1 MGRRTSLASLAG
13 AKVDDVP
20 GRSDLLL
27 LALPLE
33 KLIPT
38 RFNPRR
44 NFGTEEQLR
53 EFGLKLKQKQLQPA
67 VVVSRAG
74 YLKLWPDEAE
84 RVGDIPYVIAN
95 GERRFRASQLVG
107 RPTLDV
113 VHHEEVANSR
123 AEFLD
128 AVLAENNDRED
139 LDPIER
145 ALGIETMVIEL
156 GGADKVAKH
165 YGKSG
170 PWVSNQ
176 RKLLRLTP
184 ELQQLVS
191 SGEMSIR
198 IGRDIAGLP
207 PEEQAD
213 AWQAELDRRAAVL
226 AAPRTRRPKDE
237 PAGEPL
243 GETSGA
249 AGAGAAGEQHHVPA
263 PASAPAD
270 QAEPPQ
276 AAAPESGPAPAAD
289 GASGTPVTP
298 VTPVPQAGAAV
309 ASPAAP
315 TAPVTEAG
323 EQDPVRAAA
332 SASAPAGEYDVP
344 AARRAATQR
353 PEPLPDIAT
362 VGAIPWRNPETVF
375 RTIKHWMTPE
385 DFQSLHKLMREDL
398 QDL

>member
-20 GRSDLLL
+20 GKSDLLL
-27 LALPLE
+27 LSLPLE

-44 NFGTEEQLR
+44 NFGTKEQLK

-74 YLKLWPDEAE
+74 YLKLWPEEAE
-84 RVGDIPYVIAN
+84 RIGDVPYVIAN
-95 GERRFRASQLVG
+95 GERRFRASVLVG

-191 SGEMSIR
+191 SGELSIR
-198 IGRDIAGLP
+198 IGREIAGLP
-207 PEEQAD
+207 QEEQAD
-213 AWQAELDRRAAVL
+213 AWQTELDRRAAVL
-226 AAPRTRRPKDE
+226 AAPRIRRAKDE
-237 PAGEPL
+237 PESPEVPQQDGENEQPPSPAAAAVPPTVPAAPA
-243 GETSGA
+243 TSAEPPSQGSPEDSA
-249 AGAGAAGEQHHVPA
+249 ALAPPVRGSSPQSAQESPQGSVRESTQEAPA
-263 PASAPAD
+263 PAPRQPA
-270 QAEPPQ
+270 E
-276 AAAPESGPAPAAD
+276 
-289 GASGTPVTP
+289 
-298 VTPVPQAGAAV
+298 
-309 ASPAAP
+309 
-315 TAPVTEAG
+315 
-323 EQDPVRAAA
+323 R
-332 SASAPAGEYDVP
+332 
-344 AARRAATQR
+344 R

-362 VGAIPWRNPETVF
+362 VGAIPWRNAETVF
-375 RTIKHWMTPE
+375 QTIKHWMTPE
-385 DFQSLHKLMREDL
+385 DLQSLYKLMREHV
-398 QDL
+398 QDA

>member
-27 LALPLE
+27 LSLPLE

-53 EFGLKLKQKQLQPA
+53 EFGLKLQQKQLQPA

-74 YLKLWPDEAE
+74 YLKLWPEEAE
-84 RVGDIPYVIAN
+84 RIGDIPYVIAN
-95 GERRFRASQLVG
+95 GERRFRASVLVG
-107 RPTLDV
+107 RPALDV

-145 ALGIETMVIEL
+145 ALGIETMVVEL

-191 SGEMSIR
+191 SGELSIR
-198 IGRDIAGLP
+198 IGRDIASLP
-207 PEEQAD
+207 QEEQAA
-213 AWQAELDRRAAVL
+213 AWQDELDRRAAVL
-226 AAPRTRRPKDE
+226 AAPRPRRTKDE
-237 PAGEPL
+237 PAAEPVQQPAPAPAPKAEAEVVREPL
-243 GETSGA
+243 
-249 AGAGAAGEQHHVPA
+249 AGPGQQPVREAVEPPAQVPA
-263 PASAPAD
+263 PVTGP
-270 QAEPPQ
+270 
-276 AAAPESGPAPAAD
+276 PAP
-289 GASGTPVTP
+289 S
-298 VTPVPQAGAAV
+298 VP
-309 ASPAAP
+309 
-315 TAPVTEAG
+315 EAG
-323 EQDPVRAAA
+323 EEAASEEYDLSVPVR
-332 SASAPAGEYDVP
+332 
-344 AARRAATQR
+344 RTATQR

-385 DFQSLHKLMREDL
+385 DLQSLHKLMREHL
-398 QDL
+398 QES

>member
-27 LALPLE
+27 LALPLA

-74 YLKLWPDEAE
+74 YLKLWPEESE
-84 RVGDIPYVIAN
+84 RIGDVPYIIAN

-113 VHHEEVANSR
+113 VHHEEIANSR

-145 ALGIETMVIEL
+145 AFGIETMVVEL
-156 GGADKVAKH
+156 GGADRVARH
-165 YGKSG
+165 YGKSS

-191 SGEMSIR
+191 SGEVSIR

-207 PEEQAD
+207 QEEQAD

-226 AAPRTRRPKDE
+226 AAPRPRRTKDE
-237 PAGEPL
+237 SAGEPV
-243 GETSGA
+243 GEYRVMPEAEVEAEAEAVREPAQGSVE
-249 AGAGAAGEQHHVPA
+249 EQPDRPRTPA
-263 PASAPAD
+263 PGPEPAQPPAPVSSGPATAMAPA
-270 QAEPPQ
+270 APATAP
-276 AAAPESGPAPAAD
+276 AAAP
-289 GASGTPVTP
+289 
-298 VTPVPQAGAAV
+298 
-309 ASPAAP
+309 
-315 TAPVTEAG
+315 APV
-323 EQDPVRAAA
+323 Q
-332 SASAPAGEYDVP
+332 AGEYGVSVP
-344 AARRAATQR
+344 ARQPAAAER

-385 DFQSLHKLMREDL
+385 DLQSLHKLMREDL
-398 QDL
+398 QGS

>member
-1 MGRRTSLASLAG
+1 MAG

-44 NFGTEEQLR
+44 NFGSQEQLR

-74 YLKLWPDEAE
+74 YLKLWPEEAE
-84 RVGDIPYVIAN
+84 RVGDVPYVIAN
-95 GERRFRASQLVG
+95 GERRFRASLLVG

-145 ALGIETMVIEL
+145 ALGIETMVVEL

-176 RKLLRLTP
+176 RKLLRLTT
-184 ELQQLVS
+184 ELQRLVS
-191 SGEMSIR
+191 SGELSIR
-198 IGRDIAGLP
+198 IGREIASLP
-207 PEEQAD
+207 QEEQEA
-213 AWQAELDRRAAVL
+213 AWQDELDRRAAVL
-226 AAPRTRRPKDE
+226 AAPRIRRTKDE
-237 PAGEPL
+237 SPEPAQHQPAGTTEP
-243 GETSGA
+243 A
-249 AGAGAAGEQHHVPA
+249 A
-263 PASAPAD
+263 PAAQSAAPSVSATGGEPTEEAASGSPDGFTAVNPADRGSAPGAD
-270 QAEPPQ
+270 QGSDRDGQ
-276 AAAPESGPAPAAD
+276 DSGRTSRQESGPSEPEAQTSPQDEPAPAARRQ
-289 GASGTPVTP
+289 
-298 VTPVPQAGAAV
+298 PQ
-309 ASPAAP
+309 
-315 TAPVTEAG
+315 
-323 EQDPVRAAA
+323 Q
-332 SASAPAGEYDVP
+332 PAGE
-344 AARRAATQR
+344 RR

-375 RTIKHWMTPE
+375 RTITHWMTP
-385 DFQSLHKLMREDL
+385 DDVQSLYKLMREHV
-398 QDL
+398 QDA

>member
-20 GRSDLLL
+20 GRTDLLL
-27 LALPLE
+27 LSLPLA

-74 YLKLWPDEAE
+74 YLKLWPEEAE
-84 RVGDIPYVIAN
+84 RIGDVPYVIAN

-145 ALGIETMVIEL
+145 ALGIETMVVEL

-191 SGEMSIR
+191 SGELSIR
-198 IGRDIAGLP
+198 IGRDIASLP
-207 PEEQAD
+207 QEKQAA
-213 AWQAELDRRAAVL
+213 AWQDELDRRAAVL
-226 AAPRTRRPKDE
+226 AAPRPRRTKDE
-237 PAGEPL
+237 PAPEPVQPPAPAP
-243 GETSGA
+243 GRDPEPEVVREA
-249 AGAGAAGEQHHVPA
+249 APAQQPVQAPVQPPEPEAAPVAVAPVPA
-263 PASAPAD
+263 PAPVHVPGGSAPAT
-270 QAEPPQ
+270 EVG
-276 AAAPESGPAPAAD
+276 ERAPAAEYEE
-289 GASGTPVTP
+289 S
-298 VTPVPQAGAAV
+298 
-309 ASPAAP
+309 
-315 TAPVTEAG
+315 
-323 EQDPVRAAA
+323 EQYEP
-332 SASAPAGEYDVP
+332 SAPAP
-344 AARRAATQR
+344 RTATQR

-375 RTIKHWMTPE
+375 RTIRHWMTPE
-385 DFQSLHKLMREDL
+385 DLQSLHKLMREHF
-398 QDL
+398 QDS